1 MAATAWAPPAL
12 NTSSIPDLRA
22 ATSTAGSAPPWRPG
36 GVHITRTGHAAM
48 AAGTASMMAVDG
60 SGADPAGTYSP
71 TARIGTLI
79 RSHTTPGAVST
90 RSGGDPCAA

>member
-1 MAATAWAPPAL
+1 MLVSGDNLDAEVVLEKP
-12 NTSSIPDLRA
+12 I
-22 ATSTAGSAPPWRPG
+22 
-36 GVHITRTGHAAM
+36 
-48 AAGTASMMAVDG
+48 AVEG

-90 RSGGDPCAA
+90 RSAAARGKTPKETAS

>member
-22 ATSTAGSAPPWRPG
+22 ATSTAGSAPPRRPG
-36 GVHITRTGHAAM
+36 GVHITRTGQAAM
-48 AAGTASMMAVDG
+48 AAGTASMMAGDG
-60 SGADPAGTYSP
+60 SGADPAGADSP

-79 RSHTTPGAVST
+79 RSHTTPRAVCT
-90 RSGGDPCAA
+90 PHGPAPRAP